1 MTNNVVLVIVAHPDD
16 ETIGMGG
23 TIKRHTDQGDEVFVV
38 SMTNGT
44 GSRDTQFNSNAKIR
58 KINSQKA
65 SDFLK
70 FIWHEQFDY
79 EDNQMDK
86 YPLLDIIKKIEKV
99 KAKLK
104 PELVYTHSPT
114 DLNIDHRVLSQAV
127 LTAFRPQPEEIC
139 KEIRLFEVP
148 SATDYGIDTI
158 NGNFSPNL
166 FISIDKESWNLKSK
180 ALGAYDG
187 EIKSY
192 PHSRSM
198 QAIKNL
204 AHLRGNQVGIDMAEA
219 FQMIRKIC
227 N

>member
-114 DLNIDHRVLSQAV
+114 DLNIDHRVLSKAV

-158 NGNFSPNL
+158 NGKFSPNL

-180 ALGAYDG
+180 ALDAYDC

-204 AHLRGNQVGIDMAEA
+204 AHIRGNQVGIDMAEA